1 MESIRTAQR
10 KQSDGR
16 VPNNHR
22 CRRCCNNLSRQHR
35 SLPTVTNSN
44 CSKLYTQATL
54 WLKHTNPTSDF
65 TDILCVAELQQTKK
79 TRRMLTKIND
89 YCSLSDSD
97 FCRQRCFLRGRCLA
111 RQGASQSAPPKKIA
125 HMRQKVSFSGKHQD
139 CSA

>member
-1 MESIRTAQR
+1 MTIVHSQILTSAGSDAFSEADALLDKERASLPPKKKSHICDRRSALVESIRTAQR

-79 TRRMLTKIND
+79 LVG
-89 YCSLSDSD
+89 
-97 FCRQRCFLRGRCLA
+97 F
-111 RQGASQSAPPKKIA
+111 
-125 HMRQKVSFSGKHQD
+125 
-139 CSA
+139 